1 MNLISVSYFNM
12 FGLVN
17 KLLIDRGDIWILH
30 CCYFCHVDLLVKCY
44 DFVSRPPNE
53 WNLCCPL
60 PSYPSQPSQP
70 IVTQPSSA
78 GYQGQ
83 FVFCF
88 WFSVKGYPRIILADI
103 FVSLL
108 DLLRSIR
115 LEIVILNLL
124 SPFTAQNKDLPIV
137 KEHEIISVVRA
148 LKYFIYF
155 S

>member
-1 MNLISVSYFNM
+1 MLYKSTFNA
-12 FGLVN
+12 
-17 KLLIDRGDIWILH
+17 DILH
-30 CCYFCHVDLLVKCY
+30 GFVLWPILSSVMTLLVDLQMNGI
-44 DFVSRPPNE
+44 FVVPCPGTHLNP
-53 WNLCCPL
+53 LCHSVPQCA
-60 PSYPSQPSQP
+60 SVCH
-70 IVTQPSSA
+70 IVQLSSSA
-78 GYQGQ
+78 GDQGQ